1 MQKNVLPFSAFR
13 DAAQFPGSLK
23 SGMLDLVLPPS
34 CRFCQGPVTSREMA
48 ISREMATSRETQ
60 PVAPRETV
68 QQTGPVDCQATPQR
82 SDSDC
87 ETPFCDRCFKELTV
101 SETMMRG
108 ACIRCGMPPAAIAG
122 ACVAAPDQ
130 NSPDLH
136 AACQSCRN
144 LQFDFD
150 AVYSLWIYRDRVC
163 DAVVASKFV
172 HNAPLAD
179 ALGKRLGRRLRQAF
193 SIDAGPGDAG
203 SGEPG
208 SAEPGSAEREISST
222 PTEVTYVPSHVFRQI
237 ARGGIGTQVVAQAIA
252 KQLSIPVRQRL
263 RAVRPIA
270 KQAWLDDEAR
280 KQNVSGAF
288 ATRRSYP
295 FLKPPEL
302 DNRHILLVDDVFT
315 TGSTVCEAARVLKN
329 AGASR
334 VTVAVI
340 SRAVRVR

>member
-1 MQKNVLPFSAFR
+1 MQKILQSFSAFR
-13 DAAQFPGSLK
+13 DAVQVPGVLV
-23 SGMLDLVLPPS
+23 SGMMDLVLPPS
-34 CRFCQGPVTSREMA
+34 CRFCQGPILRQPILRQVTIR
-48 ISREMATSRETQ
+48 Q
-60 PVAPRETV
+60 V
-68 QQTGPVDCQATPQR
+68 TGQDP
-82 SDSDC
+82 DSDH
-87 ETPFCDRCFKELTV
+87 ESPFCARCWNELTV
-101 SETMMRG
+101 SETMMRR
-108 ACIRCGMPPAAIAG
+108 ACSRCGMPPAAIAG
-122 ACVAAPDQ
+122 ACASTSGK
-130 NSPDLH
+130 NSPDLN
-136 AACQSCRN
+136 AGCQSCRH
-144 LQFDFD
+144 LQYDFD
-150 AVYSLWIYRDRVC
+150 SVHSLWIYRDRVC
-163 DAVVASKFV
+163 DAVVAFKFV

-179 ALGKRLGRRLRQAF
+179 ALGNRLGRRLKQVF
-193 SIDAGPGDAG
+193 SDHDAVEKPESPA
-203 SGEPG
+203 SQVP
-208 SAEPGSAEREISST
+208 ST

-237 ARGGIGTQVVAQAIA
+237 ARGGIGTQVVAQAVA
-252 KQLSIPVRQRL
+252 EQLSIPVRQRL

-295 FLKPPEL
+295 FLKPAEL